1 MRLIDLSQPL
11 YHECPNCPVHPLVQ
25 AEIAAD
31 HPTDSWRMEAI
42 SLVSHTGSHLDAPL
56 HKLAGGMSIDEY
68 PLEAFVG
75 PAYILDLR
83 GSEPDRPL
91 DAAVLQ
97 ESVNQLGVV
106 TLQDSIVLLATGW
119 GDRRA
124 REDEWLYH
132 SPFVTPDGAQWL
144 AEQQIRGIGIDHY
157 SVGGSREPLNAETH
171 EVLLSRKIW
180 IVEEL
185 RFPEEVFTLPQPH
198 QFWALPINFRGFS
211 GSFCRPV
218 LVVG

>member
-25 AEIAAD
+25 TEIAAD
-31 HPTDSWRMEAI
+31 HPTDSWRMETI
-42 SLVSHTGSHLDAPL
+42 SLASHTGSHLDAPL

-91 DAAVLQ
+91 NAAVLQ
-97 ESVNQLGVV
+97 ESVKQLGI
-106 TLQDSIVLLATGW
+106 TKLQDSIVLLATGW

-144 AEQQIRGIGIDHY
+144 ADQQIRGIGIDHY

-185 RFPEEVFTLPQPH
+185 RFPDEVFALPQPH

-218 LVVG
+218 LVVE